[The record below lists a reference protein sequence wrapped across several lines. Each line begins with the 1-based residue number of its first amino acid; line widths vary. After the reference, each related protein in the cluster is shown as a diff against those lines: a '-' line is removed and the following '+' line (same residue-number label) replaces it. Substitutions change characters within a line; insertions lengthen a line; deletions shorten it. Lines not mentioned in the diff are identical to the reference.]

1 MSIPFR
7 WFKKELEDQG
17 FSLKQTSNG
26 HYWVMT
32 PKGGK
37 LIVFAVTHGSGSKGN
52 EVFKSYVTKV
62 RKAVKSYLES
72 SQ

>member
-1 MSIPFR
+1 MTVPFR

-17 FSLKQTSNG
+17 FTLKQTSNG
-26 HYWVMT
+26 HCWVMT

-52 EVFKSYVTKV
+52 EEFKTYVTKV
-62 RKAVKSYLES
+62 RKAVKIHLENP
-72 SQ
+72 Q